1 MDAESSLEREGANGQ
16 FRDQMAHTNI
26 KPWQEGEEE
35 NLCVP
40 VDAVGLVVALE
51 VARQRA
57 GVPVVADEHDI
68 LP

>member
-1 MDAESSLEREGANGQ
+1 MIPR
-16 FRDQMAHTNI
+16 RT
-26 KPWQEGEEE
+26 EEE
-35 NLCVP
+35 MNLCIP